1 MEKRVYKTKI
11 GWETVVIL
19 VVIIVPQI
27 VLAFFNPVSVYG
39 LLVMAGVVILIA
51 ITFSKTYY
59 SIEGENLTVKSG
71 IFYNK
76 TINIKSIRRI
86 VETRNPLSSP
96 AASLDRLEVFYNKY
110 DAVIISPREKA
121 AFVAHLQQIKPEI
134 AFIPRKK

>member
-27 VLAFFNPVSVYG
+27 VLALFNPVSVYG

-110 DAVIISPREKA
+110 DTVIISPREKA